1 MHDPLPRLTDMTGII
16 LAGGKSSRM
25 GGNNKAFLAFHGK
38 PLIERT
44 VEVLR
49 DLFPEIL
56 IVTNSPLEYLSF
68 DCRIVTDVVKGKGA
82 LGGIFS
88 GLIFASNEHCFVTA
102 CDLPFLNSDFIRFMA
117 ERVREVDIVVP
128 RCIEGFQPLHAFYSR
143 RLIPAM
149 ERMIREDL
157 LKISP
162 LFKKSRTLVLS
173 GEILA
178 RFGGEERMF
187 LNVNSQE
194 DLDRALSHP

>member
-1 MHDPLPRLTDMTGII
+1 MHDPLPRLADMTGII

-25 GGNNKAFLAFHGK
+25 GGNDKAFLTFRGQSM
-38 PLIERT
+38 IERT
-44 VEVLR
+44 LEIFR
-49 DLFPEIL
+49 GLFPEII

-68 DCRIVTDVVKGKGA
+68 DCRIVTDMIKGKGA
-82 LGGIFS
+82 LGGLFT
-88 GLIFASNEHCFVTA
+88 GLTFASGEHCFVAA
-102 CDLPFLNSDFIRFMA
+102 CDLPFLNGDFIRFMA
-117 ERVREVDIVVP
+117 ERAREFDVVVP
-128 RCIEGFQPLHAFYSR
+128 RCVEGFQPLHAFYSR

-149 ERMIREDL
+149 ERMIRDDL

-173 GEILA
+173 GEVLS

-194 DLDRALSHP
+194 DLDRALSHS